1 MAIKN
6 NTNKKYKVLIS
17 ACSVSLILHTI
28 SFLIMFKYNTGNKVI
43 PAKKNVEVTLVN
55 IKTEQKQIS
64 LKTNQIDHPVIKSD
78 TPKAPHKPSPKP
90 NVGHPSRPKN
100 RATKLFEKNMLDK
113 IKAFTNTSQDLNKRS
128 SAISPS
134 NNNENKAQGK
144 LKAEKT
150 SDKKLSIIPKEIPRC
165 LQQCRKPKIP
175 RQAERRGEEGYA
187 VFRLYI
193 QASGKVVKAELLKSS
208 GHTGWNQSARKT
220 ALSQIFYPMTKQNK
234 LDILYEMKTDK

>member
-1 MAIKN
+1 M
-6 NTNKKYKVLIS
+6 S
-17 ACSVSLILHTI
+17 ACLVSLTLHTI
-28 SFLIMFKYNTGNKVI
+28 SLLIMFKYNASNKII
-43 PAKKNVEVTLVN
+43 PARKNVEVTLVN

-64 LKTNQIDHPVIKSD
+64 LKTNQIDNPLIKSD
-78 TPKAPHKPSPKP
+78 TPKARHKPSPKP
-90 NVGHPSRPKN
+90 SVEHPSRPKN
-100 RATKLFEKNMLDK
+100 RATKLIEKNMLDK
-113 IKAFTNTSQDLNKRS
+113 IKAFTNTSQHLNKRS
-128 SAISPS
+128 SGISPS

-144 LKAEKT
+144 LKAEKK
-150 SDKKLSIIPKEIPRC
+150 SDEKLSIIPKEIPRC